1 MHTPYC
7 PSFKTV
13 LSAAE
18 PAGTPSFRQT
28 ITLKRFRRFIETT
41 DWDQALL
48 QKEKWL
54 NRCCWLLVSLSLL
67 YFAPILAGLI
77 CP

>member
-13 LSAAE
+13 LSADETAC
-18 PAGTPSFRQT
+18 PSPFMET
-28 ITLKRFRRFIETT
+28 VTLKRFRRFIATA

-54 NRCCWLLVSLSLL
+54 NRGCWLLVDLSLL